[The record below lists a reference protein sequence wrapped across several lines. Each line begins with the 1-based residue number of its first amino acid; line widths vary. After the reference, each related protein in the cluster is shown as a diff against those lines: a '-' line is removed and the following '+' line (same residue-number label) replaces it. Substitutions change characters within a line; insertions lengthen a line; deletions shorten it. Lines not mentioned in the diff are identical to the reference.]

1 MDFGPADNLV
11 PLLEQE
17 LAGELEY
24 TSSDGLFG

>member
-17 LAGELEY
+17 LAGDFEFTLTGE
-24 TSSDGLFG
+24 LFG

>member
-24 TSSDGLFG
+24 TLTGELFG